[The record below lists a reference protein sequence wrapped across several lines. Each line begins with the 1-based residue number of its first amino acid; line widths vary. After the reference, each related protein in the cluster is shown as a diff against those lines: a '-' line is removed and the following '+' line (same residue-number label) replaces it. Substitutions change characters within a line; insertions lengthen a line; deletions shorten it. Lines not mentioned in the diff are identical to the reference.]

1 MRAVTP
7 RAARPDPAPYAA
19 AEVAFAEAKAYLS
32 SREAQQMSESDLER
46 ELHRRGQE
54 LMRKLLQG
62 HLDQRSPGE
71 AAGPVEGA
79 DGVERSE
86 RRVHERH
93 LETIFGTVQVE
104 RVGYARAGHESLH
117 PLDAALNLPGER
129 YSLEVRRRV
138 AAAAASRSFDEAL
151 LDLSH
156 STGAEVPKRQAEQLV
171 VRAAEDFDAF
181 YEARRAAEGEP
192 PPEGSVVVLTFDGK
206 GVVLHREDLREATR
220 KAAERRRRHR
230 EPLSRFHRLKP
241 GEKKHSKRMAT
252 VAAVYTTAPFVRSPE
267 DFLESLMPRQP
278 GDKPRAVR
286 PRPVAKRVWASLE
299 REPWEVVAE
308 ATLEAERQDPEHA
321 KRWGRARRRGRAAAR
336 PRGSGRR
343 RLRRGRHGGPRHHPR
358 GRVRLEGG
366 ARVPSRREPR
376 AGALGL
382 DARAEHSRRQGP
394 PGGGG
399 NAACGDRR
407 RLLEGHPQ
415 AGRQVRRLPAEI
427 RAVSAL
433 RPLPRGGVSHRH
445 RGHRRGV
452 PVFGPRPDGADR
464 RPLAP
469 GWSRGGPEAP
479 GAPGERR
486 LRCVLGLPRSA
497 GVRAEPRPALHGW
510 DSTADHRAAPTALLT
525 PPSTSQVTLA
535 MPLAD
540 LPWGRRRKRAAPN
553 WAPVM

>member
-7 RAARPDPAPYAA
+7 RAAPPDPAPYAA
-19 AEVAFAEAKAYLS
+19 ADAAFVEAKAYLS
-32 SREAQQMSESDLER
+32 SREARQMSESDLER

-138 AAAAASRSFDEAL
+138 AEAAASRSFDEAL
-151 LDLSH
+151 LDLSR
-156 STGAEVPKRQAEQLV
+156 STGAEVPKRQAEQLA

-181 YEARRAAEGEP
+181 YEARRAADGEP

-267 DFLESLMPRQP
+267 DFLESLMPPTAGGQAP
-278 GDKPRAVR
+278 
-286 PRPVAKRVWASLE
+286 
-299 REPWEVVAE
+299 
-308 ATLEAERQDPEHA
+308 
-321 KRWGRARRRGRAAAR
+321 GRAAPPGGETGLGVSNGSRGRWLRRRRWKRSARTPSTSSAGSCSSTGPSRSSTSWKRAPPPTAWTSRWSSTSSTWSSMSGRRGRCSIAR
-336 PRGSGRR
+336 
-343 RLRRGRHGGPRHHPR
+343 
-358 GRVRLEGG
+358 
-366 ARVPSRREPR
+366 
-376 AGALGL
+376 
-382 DARAEHSRRQGP
+382 
-394 PGGGG
+394 
-399 NAACGDRR
+399 
-407 RLLEGHPQ
+407 
-415 AGRQVRRLPAEI
+415 
-427 RAVSAL
+427 
-433 RPLPRGGVSHRH
+433 
-445 RGHRRGV
+445 
-452 PVFGPRPDGADR
+452 
-464 RPLAP
+464 
-469 GWSRGGPEAP
+469 
-479 GAPGERR
+479 GAP
-486 LRCVLGLPRSA
+486 S
-497 GVRAEPRPALHGW
+497 
-510 DSTADHRAAPTALLT
+510 
-525 PPSTSQVTLA
+525 
-535 MPLAD
+535 
-540 LPWGRRRKRAAPN
+540 
-553 WAPVM
+553 